1 MTPQEIHAVLEA
13 EGAAKNLPEAYKID
27 LHKHDFDVLVQYN
40 TQQFIWVLRTCGTFL
55 YPLDPQ
61 NVSNKYGSRP
71 TDCVQSALK
80 SDNRVL
86 FYHFSDA
93 QLKPVSFDEAM
104 SAAKQAEEV
113 ARKVRVES
121 GPRVTRPLG

>member
-61 NVSNKYGSRP
+61 HVSTKYGSRP
-71 TDCVQSALK
+71 TDCVTYAPK
-80 SDNRVL
+80 SDHVVL
-86 FYHFSDA
+86 FYHFSDGK
-93 QLKPVSFDEAM
+93 LKAVTFEEALA
-104 SAAKQAEEV
+104 AAKAAESV
-113 ARKVRVES
+113 AYEYRRDARLKEA
-121 GPRVTRPLG
+121 GLA